1 VLLLLSLLSLVLY
14 CAGVEYDRIAVVV
27 VGRVA
32 AVPSCVGD
40 TCVVVAIYY
49 IVAVVI
55 MFVVVDDDSCN
66 VVVLL
71 MLSMSLLY
79 NVVDVCCFVGNAVVY
94 IVVVYT
100 ICADV
105 VVGVFG
111 FFFFCYLYYCRS
123 WCWC

>member
-1 VLLLLSLLSLVLY
+1 MLLLLSLLSLVLY

-66 VVVLL
+66 VVVVCVYI
-71 MLSMSLLY
+71 SGGVANVI
-79 NVVDVCCFVGNAVVY
+79 NVVV
-94 IVVVYT
+94 I
-100 ICADV
+100 
-105 VVGVFG
+105 
-111 FFFFCYLYYCRS
+111 
-123 WCWC
+123 